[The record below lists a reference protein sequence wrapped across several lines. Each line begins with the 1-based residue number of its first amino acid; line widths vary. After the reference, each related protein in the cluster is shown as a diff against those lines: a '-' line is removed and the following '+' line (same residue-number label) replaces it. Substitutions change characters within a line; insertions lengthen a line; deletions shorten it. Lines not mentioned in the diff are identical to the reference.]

1 MYKVLCTDRFPLL
14 AKTPLRVEV
23 YAHTTSPVLLQ
34 NFTTLILELNARGLI
49 PPEVA
54 IELLPI
60 PHKDRIKVIIQ
71 RAREAALVQ
80 EAKEQEKEK

>member
-1 MYKVLCTDRFPLL
+1 MYKVLCTDKFPLL
-14 AKTPLRVEV
+14 AKTPFRVEV

-60 PHKDRIKVIIQ
+60 PHKDRIKSMIQ
-71 RAREAALVQ
+71 AARAIQMQQVS
-80 EAKEQEKEK
+80 KEGKE